1 MNLSR
6 LEKLLHD
13 FYQIS
18 GLEIAII
25 DTKYR
30 QVLSHRHIG
39 RHFCN
44 TIHACPECVELC
56 RSSDLAQMRR
66 AAVLKE
72 AFTYTC
78 PFGIF
83 AALAPIMREGEVIGF
98 LTFAMAMEAGEEKNE
113 FPIQMALSIAP
124 SLDSTY
130 LQSCV
135 NELPRYSKEQLQ
147 SYAALLPLMA
157 EHIEKHGLLSDSE
170 QTVGQLVCRY
180 VEKNLSH
187 KITLAD
193 LAWQL
198 HCSTVTLTEHFKREY
213 GITIMQYVL
222 QKRMEKADRMLREEE
237 TTVTQTA
244 DRCGFSD
251 VEYFSRTF
259 KQYYGVSPSS
269 YQKQHKKR

>member
-30 QVLSHRHIG
+30 QILSHRHLG
-39 RHFCN
+39 MHFCN
-44 TIHACPECVELC
+44 TIHTSAECVELC

-66 AAVLKE
+66 AGMTKE

-83 AALAPIMREGEVIGF
+83 AAIAPIMREGEVIGF
-98 LTFAMAMEAGEEKNE
+98 LTFAMALEEGKEKSE
-113 FPIQMALSIAP
+113 FPIQKAISVAPAL
-124 SLDSTY
+124 DFKY

-135 NELPRYSKEQLQ
+135 DELPRYSKDRLQ
-147 SYAALLPLMA
+147 SYADLLPLMA
-157 EHIEKHGLLSDSE
+157 EHIEKHDLLSDSE

-180 VEKNLSH
+180 VEKNLAH

-193 LAWQL
+193 LSWQL

-222 QKRMEKADRMLREEE
+222 QKRMEKARRMLCEEE
-237 TTVTQTA
+237 ATVTQTA

-259 KQYYGVSPSS
+259 KQYYGVSPSN
-269 YQKQHKKR
+269 YQKQYKKR